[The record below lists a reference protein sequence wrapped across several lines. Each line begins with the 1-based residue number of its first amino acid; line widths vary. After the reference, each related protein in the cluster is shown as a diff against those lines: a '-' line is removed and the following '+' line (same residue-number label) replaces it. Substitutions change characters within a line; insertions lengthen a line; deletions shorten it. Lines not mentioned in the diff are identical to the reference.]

1 MSRYI
6 NAMMNEAGAEILSS
20 VRAPEFIIP
29 TIVFPVGFYSLF
41 GVMLNSGGS
50 TGTYLLATYGV
61 FAVLGPAIFG
71 FGASIAAEREKGWL
85 DLKRA
90 VPLSGVSYVLAKLL
104 VTLVFSAISLALLY
118 AAAGFMG
125 GVAMEKSVWLS
136 LLGVHLL
143 GAIPFALIGITIGFL
158 LSGNGA
164 VAVANVVFLLLSAL
178 GGLWL
183 PIFLFPDF
191 MQAFA
196 HTLPSFHMG
205 EISLS
210 IVGAPGDHNPQ
221 QSALIMI
228 GMTGLF
234 LLFAVLA
241 WRRQAQ

>member
-1 MSRYI
+1 MSRYV
-6 NAMMNEAGAEILSS
+6 NALLNEAGAEILSS

-29 TIVFPVGFYSLF
+29 TIVFPVGFYFLF
-41 GVMLNSGGS
+41 GVMLNSGGNTS
-50 TGTYLLATYGV
+50 SYLLATYGV

-90 VPLSGVSYVLAKLL
+90 VPLSGVSYVMAKLV
-104 VTLVFSAISLALLY
+104 VTLVFSAMSLALLY
-118 AAAGFMG
+118 AAAGFAG
-125 GVAMEKSVWLS
+125 GVALEKQIWAS
-136 LLGVHLL
+136 LLAVHLM
-143 GAIPFALIGITIGFL
+143 GAVPFALIGITIGFL

-196 HTLPSFHMG
+196 YVLPSYHMG
-205 EISLS
+205 EISLGV
-210 IVGAPGDHNPQ
+210 VGAPGEHNWQ
-221 QSALIMI
+221 QSAAIL
-228 GMTGLF
+228 GAMTLGF
-234 LLFAVLA
+234 LVCATLA

>member
-41 GVMLNSGGS
+41 GVMLNQGGS
-50 TGTYLLATYGV
+50 TGSYLLATYGV

-90 VPLSGVSYVLAKLL
+90 VPLSGLSYILAKLI
-104 VTLVFSAISLALLY
+104 VTLVFSAMSLALLY
-118 AAAGFMG
+118 AAAGFLA
-125 GVAMEKSVWLS
+125 GVELEKAIWLK
-136 LLGVHLL
+136 LLGVHLI
-143 GAIPFALIGITIGFL
+143 GAIPFALIGISIGFL
-158 LSGNGA
+158 MSGNGA
-164 VAVANVVFLLLSAL
+164 VAVANVVFLVLSAL

-196 HTLPSFHMG
+196 QALPSFHMG

-210 IVGAPGDHNPQ
+210 IVGAPGDHTPLR
-221 QSALIMI
+221 SAAIMA
-228 GMTGLF
+228 GMTAI
-234 LLFAVLA
+234 LLSFAVFA
-241 WRRQAQ
+241 WRRQA